1 MTTKQIKNIGVL
13 VVVISILATAVFW
26 LTMRSPVG
34 PNQTLAASE
43 HDPTIESL
51 SRLNQKARATK
62 SADPDEIRSLTD
74 EAFNLFRIPDVP
86 PLMEEAIEERVARAE
101 VDHRKGGKRGI
112 SEARVANTINELA
125 AKFEIPHYQNVTPPI
140 AIPTRMSLTHYLPH

>member
-86 PLMEEAIEERVARAE
+86 PLMEEAIKERVARAE

-112 SEARVANTINELA
+112 SEGRVATRSTNSLLTLRFPTTKRSA
-125 AKFEIPHYQNVTPPI
+125 APWSEQ
-140 AIPTRMSLTHYLPH
+140 AA